1 MSEKKQLGDSTRRAF
16 VRTGGAAAGLAAT
29 GLAGTVGETLAT
41 DGGAPAVNYPKRKH
55 SDLTRW
61 PRYGAA
67 EKKELHA
74 LIDRGDF
81 YQQLPRF
88 EKAFKDYVKAPYVQ
102 SHCNA
107 TSALTSAFFAL
118 DLPPGSEIMVPSYTF
133 FATILPMRFFGYVPI
148 FVDIDPKTV
157 CFDLNDAAGKLT
169 PRTKAMVPM
178 HSWGMP
184 CELDQIMD
192 FAKKHGLVVLEDAAQ
207 AHGASMQ
214 GKAVGT
220 WGEMGVWSFQA
231 SKPLP
236 MIEGGMGAYR
246 ERKYYE
252 RAAAFG
258 HYKAPPTFPANSP
271 NRKYEGT
278 GFGQKYRMHPFGAV
292 VGLQQLEALDQRS
305 ALVEKQVRS
314 LNDRLL
320 ALPGLSEPRVR
331 PDQKRAYYFANMLF
345 LDSVKAGFSRDQL
358 LKALKAEGVR
368 AHSWDYPEQHK
379 FKIYSES
386 KWWHHQPDV
395 PERLVGCEQVNS
407 SHIFTALL
415 YEEAPDLINQY
426 VKAFEK
432 IWAHRE
438 KVASL

>member
-1 MSEKKQLGDSTRRAF
+1 MSEKKQHGDSTRREF
-16 VRTGGAAAGLAAT
+16 VRAGGAAAGLAAT

-41 DGGAPAVNYPKRKH
+41 DGGAPAVTYAKRKH
-55 SDLTRW
+55 SALTRW

-67 EKKELHA
+67 EKKELHE

-88 EKAFKDYVKAPYVQ
+88 EKAIKNYVKSPYVQ
-102 SHCNA
+102 SHCNG

-169 PRTKAMVPM
+169 SRTKAMVPM

-184 CELDQIMD
+184 CEMDQIMD
-192 FAKKHGLVVLEDAAQ
+192 FAKKHGLLVLEDAAQ

-214 GKAVGT
+214 GKALGT
-220 WGEMGVWSFQA
+220 WGEIGIWSFQA

-246 ERKYYE
+246 KRKYYE

-258 HYKAPPTFPANSP
+258 HYKAPPTFPTGST

-292 VGLQQLEALDQRS
+292 VGLKQLEALDQRS

-320 ALPGLSEPRVR
+320 ALPGLSEPRIR
-331 PDQKRAYYFANMLF
+331 PDQKRAYYSANMLF
-345 LDSVKAGFSRDQL
+345 LDSAKAGFSRDQL

-379 FKIYSES
+379 FAIYSES
-386 KWWHHQPDV
+386 KWWHHPPAV
-395 PERLVGCEQVNS
+395 PKSLAGCEQVNS
-407 SHIFTALL
+407 SHIFIALH
-415 YEEAPDLINQY
+415 YEEVPDLLDQY
-426 VKAFEK
+426 VAAFEK
-432 IWAHRE
+432 IWANRE
-438 KVASL
+438 KVAAL